1 MTCLAILE
9 KAQLSAP
16 SPQVRSQITGFP
28 LRISF
33 ANDALKMAVASDE
46 HCSME
51 REDGNSMPSIPFH
64 EGIFLMIL
72 RLASSFDSSRRREKL
87 FFCFFMPKT
96 NIRILSHTFR

>member
-51 REDGNSMPSIPFH
+51 REDGNSMPSI
-64 EGIFLMIL
+64 FLMIL
-72 RLASSFDSSRRREKL
+72 RLASSFDSSRRMEKL